1 MAIQSTIVIRQN
13 HNCNAL
19 KLHCTL
25 KLPRSEV
32 CLYLE
37 KIYIGTTTIYHI
49 ILILKSVQS

>member
-37 KIYIGTTTIYHI
+37 KIYIGTTTVYHI
-49 ILILKSVQS
+49 ILILKSV

>member
-1 MAIQSTIVIRQN
+1 MAIQSTIVIWQN

-25 KLPRSEV
+25 KLPHSEV

-37 KIYIGTTTIYHI
+37 KKIIGTTMIYHI
-49 ILILKSVQS
+49 ILTLKSVYS